1 MKNSIFEMPTIVE
14 TLNINNLRTTSAKSI
29 NMHTIRKLIEY
40 SFKNVTVKAMFSL
53 TVSKILL
60 FKGWSV
66 LPPSRRGA
74 GSERV
79 NVYFL
84 KINKI
89 YFLLLHIFLGK
100 FGAKPEDLQIN

>member
-1 MKNSIFEMPTIVE
+1 MPTIVE
-14 TLNINNLRTTSAKSI
+14 IVNINNLRTTSAKSI
-29 NMHTIRKLIEY
+29 SLHTIRKLIEY

-53 TVSKILL
+53 TDFKILL

-66 LPPSRRGA
+66 LPPSRRDA

-84 KINKI
+84 KI
-89 YFLLLHIFLGK
+89 LLLHIFLGK